1 MIEIRAGVFEDWTT
15 IVEFNTRLAAETE
28 GKTLSTAVLTQG
40 VQNLLRDPQRG
51 RYFVAVH
58 DGEVVG
64 QLMHTWEWSDWR
76 NGFFWWIQSV
86 YIHAD
91 YRGQG
96 VFRALFQHLER
107 EAREAGDVVGLRLYV
122 ETHNDEAHAV
132 YEKLQ
137 MVPAGYLVREKF
149 LSGCA

>member
-1 MIEIRAGVFEDWTT
+1 MIEIRPGVFEDWLT
-15 IVEFNTRLAAETE
+15 IVEFNRRLAAETE
-28 GKTLSTAVLTQG
+28 GKMLSEKILTEG

-58 DGEVVG
+58 EGKVVG

-86 YIHAD
+86 YIHPD
-91 YRGQG
+91 FRRQG
-96 VFRALFQHLER
+96 VFRRLFEFLEGK
-107 EAREAGDVVGLRLYV
+107 AREAGNVVGLRLYV
-122 ETHNDEAHAV
+122 ETHNDQGHAV
-132 YEKLQ
+132 YEALK

-149 LSGCA
+149 LSGAE